1 MHNPVNTRRSGSPRT
16 AALLVASEVRTKLR
30 AGQTSGEPWQ
40 HRVMEYD
47 REGPGVLGYYLDIV
61 GLLASLCPLIV
72 EERER
77 DGSWVPSKDP
87 VLAVALSGYR
97 SELSSQGE
105 LVAAQVRHREGVGEC
120 WIVYSD
126 EIGWCVTSIPNVT
139 VVRGSNAVDFTD
151 PYGVRRRVPDGR
163 AWRSWIMDP
172 YEPHR
177 TTSPIRRVLPELRRL
192 RAATRNQTR
201 LAESVLAMNG
211 LLAFEPGADGAG
223 RVLGPEAGGAQ
234 ARSKVAQ
241 IIDDYVTLAQES
253 FEDDDAPS
261 AAVPY
266 PYEGPAA
273 KYIELGR
280 QIDAGS
286 IQVEDKALE
295 AFARG
300 VNFPAQLLINGPG
313 SANHWNEWVLQ
324 DVQHRTGLAP
334 KITPVCD
341 DISAVYLRPMVRIL
355 NGQVGSWNKDPRRV
369 RVGFDM
375 SYLTQKPD
383 LTATLMEAWRSGIAS
398 REEVADAL
406 GIKELLQVPVG
417 LSEYEHWELA
427 SGSKG
432 APYAEVDPRGR
443 LIVPA
448 AVQPEAPAELGT
460 GEGEP
465 PPEGDP
471 AHEAPAPPPQL
482 AALGVGNTSA
492 VRRLPETL
500 GAIDQRL
507 EAQLS
512 GVANLARAAAAAE
525 VAKQVGANDELTA
538 EQLWMSVDPEVRS
551 KVDVKG
557 IVSTV
562 IKRYG
567 GDVEAAYDEAVA
579 AIEAAYDDAD
589 LTIPEFAVRVGVA
602 VFVLYLI
609 SEVADFFGA
618 LATAP
623 IDAATKL
630 SARSLRP
637 STTAVRASMSAAA
650 GARVDVAGRLVPSQ
664 SGMPTTTDGTP
675 WQGTTGLALGHNS
688 AVNMKRQPG
697 WSLTY
702 VWRHGFFGQPRR
714 PFPPHL
720 ALDGSEFSD
729 PANVP
734 GGLYPGDHPWCRC
747 GLTWRI
753 ERTS

>member
-1 MHNPVNTRRSGSPRT
+1 MHNPVNSRRSGSPRT

-72 EERER
+72 EERETS
-77 DGSWVPSKDP
+77 GEWVPSKDP

-126 EIGWCVTSIPNVT
+126 EIGWCISTIPNVT

-177 TTSPIRRVLPELRRL
+177 STSPIRRVLPELRRL

-211 LLAFEPGADGAG
+211 LLAFEPGPDGAG
-223 RVLGPEAGGAQ
+223 RVLGPEQGGAQ
-234 ARSKVAQ
+234 TRSKVAQ
-241 IIDDYVTLAQES
+241 IIDDYVTLAKES

-273 KYIELGR
+273 QYIELGR
-280 QIDAGS
+280 NIDAGS

-341 DISAVYLRPMVRIL
+341 DITVAYLRPMVQVL

-383 LTATLMEAWRSGIAS
+383 LTAQLMEAWRAGIAS

-432 APYAEVDPRGR
+432 APYAEVDPKGR

-448 AVQPEAPAELGT
+448 PAPEAPAELGT
-460 GEGEP
+460 GEEP
-465 PPEGDP
+465 PSEGDSLQEP
-471 AHEAPAPPPQL
+471 PAPPPQL

-512 GVANLARAAAAAE
+512 GVANAARAAAAAE
-525 VAKQVGANDELTA
+525 VAKQVGTNDELTP
-538 EQLWMSVDPEVRS
+538 EQLWMSVDPEVRA
-551 KVDVKG
+551 KVDVKAVVAG
-557 IVSTV
+557 VV
-562 IKRYG
+562 KRYG
-567 GDVEAAYDEAVA
+567 GDVEAAYDEAVT
-579 AIEAAYDDAD
+579 AIEQAYDEAD
-589 LTIPEFAVRVGVA
+589 LTVPEFAVRVGVA

-609 SEVADFFGA
+609 SEVTDFFGS

-623 IDAATKL
+623 IDIGTKF

-664 SGMPTTTDGTP
+664 SGMPMTTDGTP

-697 WSLTY
+697 WKVTY

-720 ALDGSEFSD
+720 ALDGSEFDD

-753 ERTS
+753 ERTP